1 MQTAALAHAL
11 RQRQYARGQVLAAM
25 IDALSDDAII
35 DAYIT
40 CACCGAQYVT
50 PQHLQV
56 AIFMAKD
63 AEGFCNACDQLGRHH
78 A

>member
-1 MQTAALAHAL
+1 MFVSIECYAVDIRPLWAHVPAFTGS
-11 RQRQYARGQVLAAM
+11 Y
-25 IDALSDDAII
+25 
-35 DAYIT
+35 
-40 CACCGAQYVT
+40 
-50 PQHLQV
+50 LQV

>member
-1 MQTAALAHAL
+1 MQTAALARAL
-11 RQRQYARGQVLAAM
+11 RQRQYALGQGSTAM

-40 CACCGAQYVT
+40 CACCGAQHVT
-50 PQHLQV
+50 PQQLQM
-56 AIFMAKD
+56 AIFMTKD
-63 AEGFCNACDQLGRHH
+63 AEGFCNVCDQLGRHH

>member
-1 MQTAALAHAL
+1 
-11 RQRQYARGQVLAAM
+11 M
-25 IDALSDDAII
+25 IDTLSDDAII

-50 PQHLQV
+50 PQQLQV

-63 AEGFCNACDQLGRHH
+63 AEGFCNVCDQLGRHH